1 MRTQSTQP
9 GKDSRK
15 SRAHSNLNFSYL
27 MKPGTRFLGI
37 DDSSH
42 DKFNDETASLVGVTY
57 RGTEFIE
64 DIRKTQVE
72 MDGGDATD
80 RVLELYRTAE
90 ASEIGY
96 ILLDGI
102 SFAGLNTVDL
112 EEIHDETGKPVIAVT
127 KNRPDREK
135 FYEALEIVGNE
146 DGFWELDDPVKLEL
160 KDGETFL
167 QFAGCTEEEAKEAV
181 RNSTIH
187 GLTPEPIRVAD
198 MIGTVL

>member
-1 MRTQSTQP
+1 
-9 GKDSRK
+9 
-15 SRAHSNLNFSYL
+15 

-42 DKFNDETASLVGVTY
+42 DKFNDEAASLVGVTY

-146 DGFWELDDPVKLEL
+146 DGFWKLDDPVKLEL

-167 QFAGCTEEEAKEAV
+167 QFAGCTEEDAKEAV

>member
-1 MRTQSTQP
+1 
-9 GKDSRK
+9 
-15 SRAHSNLNFSYL
+15 

-42 DKFNDETASLVGVTY
+42 DKFNDETAFLTGVTY

-64 DIRKTQVE
+64 DIRKTEVE
-72 MDGGDATD
+72 IDGGDATEKI
-80 RVLELYRTAE
+80 LELYRTAE

-102 SFAGLNTVDL
+102 SFAGLNIVDL
-112 EEIHDETGKPVIAVT
+112 EEIYDETGKPVIAVT
-127 KNRPDREK
+127 GNKPDREK

-160 KDGETFL
+160 KDGEVFL
-167 QFAGCTEEEAKEAV
+167 QFAGCNESDAREAV
-181 RNSTIH
+181 RKSTIH
-187 GLTPEPIRVAD
+187 GLTPEPVRVAH
-198 MIGTVL
+198 MIGKIL

>member
-1 MRTQSTQP
+1 
-9 GKDSRK
+9 
-15 SRAHSNLNFSYL
+15 